1 MDQQTLKY
9 YSANASEIADR
20 YESVVSNLSQHF
32 ESAFIR
38 QSKILDIG
46 CGSGR
51 DLSALS
57 KLGHDCYGVDAT
69 EEFVALAQKL
79 HPELTGRI
87 TCNSLPNLELPFGG
101 GFDAILC
108 SAVLMHVS
116 VGDLVG
122 SALSIKQCL
131 NKHGRVL
138 YSVPSK
144 RLDVVAE
151 DRDAHGRLFIPNQ
164 SDRLQSIFTNL
175 GFRVIEKWGNSD
187 SMGRDSVEWESLLI
201 ELA

>member
-1 MDQQTLKY
+1 MDHQTLKY
-9 YSANASEIADR
+9 YSVNASEIADR

-32 ESAFIR
+32 ETAFIS
-38 QSKILDIG
+38 QSKVLDVG

-51 DLSALS
+51 DLAVLS

-87 TCNSLPNLELPFGG
+87 TCNSLPNLGLPFGG

-116 VGDLVG
+116 VEDLVV

-144 RLDVVAE
+144 RLDVVAD
-151 DRDAHGRLFIPNQ
+151 DRDAHGRLFIPDQ
-164 SDRLQSIFTNL
+164 SDRLQSIFANL
-175 GFRVIEKWGNSD
+175 GFQVIEKWGNSD
-187 SMGRDSVEWESLLI
+187 SMGRDSVEWESVLV